1 MNNGMDTLLN
11 LFFRGEPL
19 EKIPGGVKLAEA
31 ASAFGTDRSQRCEGR
46 ARHTDA
52 EGWARK
58 FPVDDFDVPVSG
70 IREEGGEESAGIR
83 TDGF

>member
-31 ASAFGTDRSQRCEGR
+31 LMHSGR
-46 ARHTDA
+46 TVARDA
-52 EGWARK
+52 
-58 FPVDDFDVPVSG
+58 
-70 IREEGGEESAGIR
+70 REELGIPMPRAGP
-83 TDGF
+83 GSSQ

>member
-1 MNNGMDTLLN
+1 MNNGANTLLN
-11 LFFRGEPL
+11 LFFRGESL
-19 EKIPGGVKLAEA
+19 EKISGGIKLAEA
-31 ASAFGTDRSQRCEGR
+31 AYAFGTDRSQGSEGR

-52 EGWARK
+52 EGWAGK

-70 IREEGGEESAGIR
+70 IREEGGEESAGIG